1 MSFLEGAGWHQESLF
16 CGTPAKKMQN
26 LQPSASKIIILWLRY
41 YQDSQ
46 IVTIIDPKLLISKVI
61 NQKTLISEKDN

>member
-1 MSFLEGAGWHQESLF
+1 
-16 CGTPAKKMQN
+16 MQN
-26 LQPSASKIIILWLRY
+26 LQPAASKIIILWLRY

-46 IVTIIDPKLLISKVI
+46 IVTIIDPKLLTSKVI